1 MWEGKNVD
9 LGGIWGGKVN
19 VIKTMN
25 IILKGHIKLHNIY
38 KLERSEVFGDV
49 ISLQDTNT
57 V

>member
-9 LGGIWGGKVN
+9 LGGIWGGKEN